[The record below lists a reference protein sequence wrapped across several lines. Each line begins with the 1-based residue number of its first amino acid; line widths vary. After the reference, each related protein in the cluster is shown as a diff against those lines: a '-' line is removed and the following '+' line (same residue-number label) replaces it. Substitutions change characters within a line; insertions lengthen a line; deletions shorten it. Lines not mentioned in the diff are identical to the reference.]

1 MGIKKRLPKK
11 DAKRSKN
18 MNEKIN
24 VAIARITKEC
34 EGNDHLIPFEEYLTS
49 ICTTE
54 TIADKIL
61 NKNKTLKGCF
71 DKMKTIARGRAV
83 NGCAYIPP
91 EEGFEIIK
99 DYYEIDDR
107 SNGLQAIDITDFL

>member
-1 MGIKKRLPKK
+1 
-11 DAKRSKN
+11 

-24 VAIARITKEC
+24 LAIARITKEC
-34 EGNDHLIPFEEYLTS
+34 QGNDHLIPFEEYLTS

-54 TIADKIL
+54 AIADKIL
-61 NKNKTLKGCF
+61 KEDKTLKGCF
-71 DKMKTIARGRAV
+71 DNMKKIAKDRAV

-99 DYYEIDDR
+99 KYYGIDGINQ
-107 SNGLQAIDITDFL
+107 SKGSQVIDITDFL